1 MKTLTHFAMIVAVIG
16 LLAAC
21 GAKGPLFLPEKP
33 LEAAPAEDTTP
44 APGEDAP
51 DAPVQPEDGVPV
63 EEPPAEEPPV
73 QEPTTPTDRNG

>member
-1 MKTLTHFAMIVAVIG
+1 MKTLSHFALIAVVVG

-33 LEAAPAEDTTP
+33 LEAAPAEDVTP

-51 DAPVQPEDGVPV
+51 DAPVQPED
-63 EEPPAEEPPV
+63 EPPLEDPA
-73 QEPTTPTDRNG
+73 TPTDGNG